1 MSETRD
7 IYITKNGFPGHVS
20 AFLRVCG
27 GDRNNTVRKPLW
39 YACIDIKMVQLDNAR
54 FLSAF
59 CIYKTALQRHSLLV
73 IHFSEEARVKEPAHC
88 IRAVCP
94 ILVELLGFKI

>member
-1 MSETRD
+1 MTEPHD

-20 AFLRVCG
+20 AFLLMCG

-39 YACIDIKMVQLDNAR
+39 YACIDIKMVQFDNAR

-59 CIYKTALQRHSLLV
+59 CIYETALQRHSLLV
-73 IHFSEEARVKEPAHC
+73 IHFAEEARVIEPAQC
-88 IRAVCP
+88 IRAVFP
-94 ILVELLGFKI
+94 ILVELLRLKI